1 MAGTRDPAS
10 GAASAIRLGLDA
22 FSKESVSAKHAHES
36 EGPLHYEKF
45 QSQQRDL
52 EGRADTDSTIGLA
65 GRVTTATPFCIP
77 RWEQGEGPFEAG
89 RMLTE
94 TRCVFKRCPA
104 LWGLFRVA
112 DFAVMGIYL
121 SIAEKHEV
129 SGGVDAEES
138 GLWCKF

>member
-10 GAASAIRLGLDA
+10 GAESAIRLGVDA

-36 EGPLHYEKF
+36 KGPLHYEKF

-65 GRVTTATPFCIP
+65 GRVTTATPFRVP
-77 RWEQGEGPFEAG
+77 RWEQGEGPCEAA

-94 TRCVFKRCPA
+94 ARCVFKRGPA
-104 LWGLFRVA
+104 F
-112 DFAVMGIYL
+112 
-121 SIAEKHEV
+121 
-129 SGGVDAEES
+129 
-138 GLWCKF
+138 